1 MSIIASATKPEAE
14 ITVLSVPW
22 PRALSYAIFAIVTVL
37 IFATFRDYGIS
48 WDEWLQNTYGE
59 KLLAFYASGLTDTSA
74 FDFSNLFLYGGF
86 FDLTAALLNL
96 VSPFGVYETRHLLGG
111 LIFLA
116 GLVGGW
122 KLARLFAGERAGLI
136 ALICLATTPLL
147 YGHGFINP
155 KDSPLAW
162 LAIWTTYFCCRF
174 LAAPGKP
181 SWGIVAGLGISL
193 GLTVGTRV
201 IGVVYMVY
209 LAGVFALAAAARAMQ
224 GTPPSD
230 ILARVKD
237 SALPLLCAFAIA
249 FGIMAITWPWS
260 VREPG
265 NLLGALHAFTHFAF
279 YPLVLWNGDLIPA
292 DHMPQVYLPGLL
304 TLQLPEYVLLGMVA
318 AALFA
323 AAAWRKNIVGIFAT
337 PLAQEYVFVA
347 GSALAPIIGYVL
359 LDPTVYNGLRHFL
372 FVVPPLVVLGAIG
385 LDKLITVAGARYRLA
400 GLAIGAVLAL
410 AVVRQTAMMVG
421 LHPYEY
427 IAYNRIIGGI
437 GGAQNRFELDYWGTS
452 LAETARQFAGLINKD
467 PNIGLSN
474 GVTARVFACGDRM
487 SVEPFL
493 PPGTKLVYDPNEA
506 DFYMGMTAV
515 PCEGHDLPGRLVLEI
530 KRLGVTIGYV
540 RDLRPGHQGN

>member
-1 MSIIASATKPEAE
+1 MSIVASTTKPGAE
-14 ITVLSVPW
+14 VTVLNLPW
-22 PRALSYAIFAIVTVL
+22 PRAMAYIIFAAVTAL

-59 KLLAFYASGLTDTSA
+59 KLLAFYASGLKDTSA
-74 FDFSNLFLYGGF
+74 FEFSNLFLYGGF

-96 VSPFGVYETRHLLGG
+96 ISPFGVYETRHLLGG

-122 KLARLFAGERAGLI
+122 KLARLLAGERAGLI

-174 LAAPGKP
+174 LAAPGKA
-181 SWGIVAGLGISL
+181 SWGLVAGLGISL

-201 IGVVYMVY
+201 IGVVYLVY
-209 LAGVFALAAAARAMQ
+209 LAGVCALAAGARVTHGEPAA
-224 GTPPSD
+224 D
-230 ILARVKD
+230 ILKRMTA
-237 SALPLLCAFAIA
+237 SAGPVVASVLIA
-249 FGIMAITWPWS
+249 FTVMAITWPWT
-260 VREPG
+260 VQEPG
-265 NLLGALHAFTHFAF
+265 NLFGALHAFTHFAF
-279 YPLVLWNGDLIPA
+279 YPPVLWNGQLIPA
-292 DHMPQVYLPGLL
+292 DHMPQTYLPGLL
-304 TLQLPEYVLLGMVA
+304 TLQLPEYVLLGLM
-318 AALFA
+318 AALLFA
-323 AAAWRKNIVGIFAT
+323 LAAWRKNIVGIFMT
-337 PLAQEYVFVA
+337 PAAQQYVFVS
-347 GSALAPIIGYVL
+347 GSALAPIIGYVA

-372 FVVPPLVVLGAIG
+372 FVVPPLVILSAVG
-385 LDKLITVAGARYRLA
+385 LDKLITFAGERHRLA
-400 GLAIGAVLAL
+400 GIAVGAALAL
-410 AVVRQTAMMVG
+410 AMMRQSAMMAG

-427 IAYNRIIGGI
+427 IAYNHLIGGI
-437 GGAQNRFELDYWGTS
+437 AGAQNRFELDYWGTS
-452 LAETARQFAGLINKD
+452 LAETSRRFTDYIRRD

-474 GVTARVFACGDRM
+474 GKTAHVFACGDRM

-493 PPGTKLVYDPNEA
+493 PPDAKLVYSPDEA

-515 PCEGHDLPGRLVLEI
+515 PCDGHDKPGPIVVEV

-540 RDLRPGHQGN
+540 RDLRPGR